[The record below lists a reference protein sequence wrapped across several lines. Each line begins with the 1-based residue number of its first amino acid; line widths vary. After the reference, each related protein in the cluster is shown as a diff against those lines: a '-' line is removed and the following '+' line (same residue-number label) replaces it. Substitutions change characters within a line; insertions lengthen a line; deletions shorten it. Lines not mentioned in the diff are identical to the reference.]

1 MKVRAVDKKWSS
13 EKGASYPLQ
22 QKSGAPKLSIE
33 KYALFQCTN
42 YVHIEAMKYGYA
54 RYRPTAR
61 PPGRTCAQL
70 TKAGCKEVFRETASR
85 AKTDRRAPMRCAQ
98 SHQNK

>member
-1 MKVRAVDKKWSS
+1 MDKKWSS

-33 KYALFQCTN
+33 KYALFQYTN
-42 YVHIEAMKYGYA
+42 YVHIEAMKYGLCA
-54 RYRPTAR
+54 VSTDGQTA
-61 PPGRTCAQL
+61 GAHVCQL